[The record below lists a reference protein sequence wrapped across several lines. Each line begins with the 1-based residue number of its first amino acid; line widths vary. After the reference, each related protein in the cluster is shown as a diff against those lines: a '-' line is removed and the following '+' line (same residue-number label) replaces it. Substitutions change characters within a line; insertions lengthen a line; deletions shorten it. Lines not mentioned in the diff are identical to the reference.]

1 MTVGVQLLVPIKP
14 LRLAKTRLRTE
25 RILSEEHA
33 ELVTALAM
41 DTVLAAATAE
51 RVREVLVVTSDAVLA
66 RRFRELGVE
75 VLPDSPRAGLNAAL
89 RHGDHLLGERGT
101 KVRVGAL
108 QADLPALRGPE
119 LDGAIAEADSERSYC
134 ADRQGTGTTLLLA
147 CGGDALRPGFGTN
160 SATTHRESGAKAL
173 LGSWASLRC
182 DVDTETD
189 LRTAEA
195 LGLGSHT
202 RKLLRGNNSKPPRPE
217 IDCSGTG

>member
-1 MTVGVQLLVPIKP
+1 MGVQLLVPIKP
-14 LRLAKTRLRTE
+14 LHLAKTRLRTA
-25 RILSEEHA
+25 RTLPEEHP

-51 RVREVLVVTSDAVLA
+51 RVREVLVVTSDAVLT

-89 RHGDHLLGERGT
+89 RHGDHLLGARGT

-108 QADLPALRGPE
+108 QADLPALRGTD

-134 ADRQGTGTTLLLA
+134 ADRQGSGTTLLLA
-147 CGGDALRPGFGTN
+147 AGGDALRPGFGAG
-160 SATTHRESGAKAL
+160 SATAHRESGAKAL

-189 LRTAEA
+189 LRAAEA
-195 LGLGSHT
+195 LGLGSRT
-202 RKLLRGNNSKPPRPE
+202 GELLRRNDPKPNRTG
-217 IDCSGTG
+217 IGCSGTV

>member
-14 LRLAKTRLRTE
+14 LHLAKTRLRTE
-25 RILSEEHA
+25 RTLPEEHA

-51 RVREVLVVTSDAVLA
+51 RVREVLVVTSDPALTH
-66 RRFRELGVE
+66 RFRELGIE

-89 RHGDHLLGERGT
+89 RHGDHLLDERGT
-101 KVRVGAL
+101 KIRIGAL
-108 QADLPALRGPE
+108 QADLPALRGTE
-119 LDGAIAEADSERSYC
+119 LDSAIAEADSERSYC

-147 CGGDALRPGFGTN
+147 SVGEELRPAFGTD
-160 SATTHRESGAKAL
+160 SAAAHRESGAKAL

-189 LRTAEA
+189 LRAAEE
-195 LGLGSHT
+195 LGLGAHT
-202 RKLLRGNNSKPPRPE
+202 RKLPRVNESKPNRPE
-217 IDCSGTG
+217 IGCSGVM